1 MDDGDDD
8 KELEEIEV
16 LAELAE
22 IMGPGTE
29 ASTTGAK
36 SGMQRNMSTRLCQ
49 RQRFDIQAKKKYLC
63 VGKAY

>member
-29 ASTTGAK
+29 ASTNGAK
-36 SGMQRNMSTRLCQ
+36 SSMQKNISGVNNQLSARLC
-49 RQRFDIQAKKKYLC
+49 QRFDIQAKK
-63 VGKAY
+63 

>member
-1 MDDGDDD
+1 MSHFVQISKEIHVACQDSTVPVTPMTMDDGDDD

-29 ASTTGAK
+29 ASTNGAK
-36 SGMQRNMSTRLCQ
+36 SSM
-49 RQRFDIQAKKKYLC
+49 
-63 VGKAY
+63 